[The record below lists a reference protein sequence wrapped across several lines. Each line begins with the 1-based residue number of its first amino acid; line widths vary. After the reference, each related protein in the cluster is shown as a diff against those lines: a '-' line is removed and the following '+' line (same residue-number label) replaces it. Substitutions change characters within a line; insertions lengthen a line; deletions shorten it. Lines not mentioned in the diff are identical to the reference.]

1 MVDNQQGYTS
11 YQRHFFIGILSI
23 LIIGIG
29 LSFFL
34 GKRGDVILSIP
45 VQLENVPAD
54 LVAVSDVNMLEVHV
68 RGPVRVLDTL
78 KGQNILYSIDLSQ
91 GTPGVLPVTVSKYAI
106 RVPRKLAVVAVQPQ
120 SLTIRFEK
128 RLEKT
133 VPIVPDLC
141 GAPPEG
147 YVVSRVV
154 VTPSV
159 VELSGPH
166 TVIDQLTAIRTT
178 PIDVNGLTAT
188 IKKKVALALKPELR
202 IQALSQGV
210 VDVEVM
216 IEEKDMEK
224 SFNIPV
230 EGNNTPYQYLITP
243 PNIHI
248 RIQGPI
254 KTMEELAGSQEKLQV
269 YTDLSGLKPGVYVR
283 KVVINLPL
291 NVVLLEA
298 KPEVFTVKIT
308 EQDNKR

>member
-1 MVDNQQGYTS
+1 MQPEEMADNQQGYPS
-11 YQRHFFIGILSI
+11 YQRYFFIGILSV

-34 GKRGDVILSIP
+34 GKKGDVILPIP
-45 VQLENVPAD
+45 VKLENVPSD
-54 LVAVSDVNMLEVHV
+54 LVAVADVNMLEVHV
-68 RGPVRVLDTL
+68 RGPVKLLDAL
-78 KGQNILYSIDLSQ
+78 KGQDIHYSIDLSQ
-91 GTPGVLPVTVSKYAI
+91 GSPGVLPITVSKHAI
-106 RVPRKLAVVAVQPQ
+106 RVPRKLAVVSVKPQ
-120 SLTIRFEK
+120 SLTIHFEK
-128 RLEKT
+128 RLEKM
-133 VPIVPDLC
+133 VPIVPDLY

-202 IQALSQGV
+202 IQALSKGI
-210 VDVEVM
+210 VDIEV
-216 IEEKDMEK
+216 IVEEKNVEK
-224 SFNIPV
+224 SFAVPV
-230 EGNNTPYQYLITP
+230 EGSNTPYHYLITP

-248 RIQGPI
+248 RIKGPI
-254 KTMEELAGSQEKLQV
+254 KTIEELTRSQEKLQV

-291 NVVLLEA
+291 NVVLLDA

-308 EQDNKR
+308 E

>member
-1 MVDNQQGYTS
+1 
-11 YQRHFFIGILSI
+11 
-23 LIIGIG
+23 
-29 LSFFL
+29 
-34 GKRGDVILSIP
+34 VIS
-45 VQLENVPAD
+45 
-54 LVAVSDVNMLEVHV
+54 
-68 RGPVRVLDTL
+68 
-78 KGQNILYSIDLSQ
+78 
-91 GTPGVLPVTVSKYAI
+91 
-106 RVPRKLAVVAVQPQ
+106 VQPQ
-120 SLTIRFEK
+120 SLTVRFEK
-128 RLEKT
+128 RLEKM
-133 VPIVPDLC
+133 VPIVADLS

-202 IQALSQGV
+202 IQALSQDI

-216 IEEKDMEK
+216 VEEKDVEK
-224 SFNIPV
+224 SLDIPV
-230 EGNNTPYQYLITP
+230 EGSNTPYHYVITP

-254 KTMEELAGSQEKLQV
+254 KTMEELVGSQEKLQV

-298 KPEVFTVKIT
+298 KPEVFTVKIDGFVKSQNSPPSPQPSPIKG
-308 EQDNKR
+308 EGVF